1 MQGHP
6 CPATTQSCRRAAPA
20 PWCPPAPYALWH
32 GWRVQAAARGPVLQR
47 AAFCPPPHATAT
59 SHTARHQPHRLC
71 PCPCSSFGM
80 LPPALG
86 QWVQAT
92 AAPETQ
98 FQLLRVWG
106 EKKYFCTSVRNIS
119 GCQRELCVHWQS
131 VTLARWLCL
140 LQDSG
145 VSHCPRSG
153 EPGPCSLPHS
163 LSSEDK
169 QVTIHHQ
176 PLLC

>member
-20 PWCPPAPYALWH
+20 PWCPPAPCALRH

-59 SHTARHQPHRLC
+59 SHTARHQPHPLC

-106 EKKYFCTSVRNIS
+106 GKKVLLHLSKEHFWMPEGAVCALAVCHS
-119 GCQRELCVHWQS
+119 CK
-131 VTLARWLCL
+131 VTLSPAGQW
-140 LQDSG
+140 S
-145 VSHCPRSG
+145 V
-153 EPGPCSLPHS
+153 SLPQERGAWP
-163 LSSEDK
+163 LLPAP
-169 QVTIHHQ
+169 Q
-176 PLLC
+176 PLL